1 MITIYGK
8 NYHVFVCVKTGQNVS
23 SELLDTGLGG
33 PQAVKAGQ
41 EEARTISLSGN
52 PKPEDLPDDN

>member
-33 PQAVKAGQ
+33 P
-41 EEARTISLSGN
+41 
-52 PKPEDLPDDN
+52 